1 LPRFDGQEEDAPG
14 RREVSPSARGAGD
27 GGLAIAPPAATL
39 LAGTRRERCRRQRW
53 DRGARV
59 GSCLI
64 APAVKPP
71 ASGLMRD
78 NWTMPEVA
86 GRDAE
91 LTALGEV
98 LDELRAG
105 RGRAVLVEGEAGIG
119 KSALVAAA
127 LARDGSSGTRVL
139 TGVCD
144 QLTQPLPL
152 SVVTQAIGLANGPGT
167 QELEASPEAALDA
180 GDPVRAGVE
189 KLLGVVQGLCAAGPL
204 VLVIEDLHWADEAS
218 VLWWRRLCRLTA
230 QLPLVLVATR
240 RPVPRI
246 PGADVLGRDVQADG
260 GVVLALSGL
269 APDAV
274 AAMAAALVGGA
285 PAPRLLQ
292 WLEHASGNPFYV
304 RELVEEAARS
314 GMLQASG
321 GVVDLAGVVET
332 PSAGDGLAG
341 GSALLR
347 GAVESRLDFLSQE
360 ALGVL
365 RVAAILG
372 PEFLMS
378 DLAAVC
384 GRTPA
389 ALLPVMEDSLAAGI
403 LEDSGA
409 RLRFRHWLLQQTLYD
424 GIAGSARAGL
434 HRQAARELMELDAPA
449 RRVARHLLAVAAADA
464 WGHREVSWLAD
475 KSRRWLP
482 NCWNGPCAR
491 RGRMNPSG
499 PSLRTVSLMLS
510 SYWAVTSRP
519 SSWPRT
525 SCPGSATRTGTR
537 T

>member
-1 LPRFDGQEEDAPG
+1 
-14 RREVSPSARGAGD
+14 
-27 GGLAIAPPAATL
+27 
-39 LAGTRRERCRRQRW
+39 
-53 DRGARV
+53 
-59 GSCLI
+59 
-64 APAVKPP
+64 
-71 ASGLMRD
+71 
-78 NWTMPEVA
+78 MPEVA

-152 SVVTQAIGLANGPGT
+152 SVVTQAMGLANGPGT

-180 GDPVRAGVE
+180 GDPVRSGVE

-332 PSAGDGLAG
+332 HSAGDGLAG

-424 GIAGSARAGL
+424 GIAGSARTGL

-449 RRVARHLLAVAAADA
+449 EAGRPASA
-464 WGHREVSWLAD
+464 
-475 KSRRWLP
+475 
-482 NCWNGPCAR
+482 C
-491 RGRMNPSG
+491 RGG
-499 PSLRTVSLMLS
+499 
-510 SYWAVTSRP
+510 
-519 SSWPRT
+519 
-525 SCPGSATRTGTR
+525 G
-537 T
+537 